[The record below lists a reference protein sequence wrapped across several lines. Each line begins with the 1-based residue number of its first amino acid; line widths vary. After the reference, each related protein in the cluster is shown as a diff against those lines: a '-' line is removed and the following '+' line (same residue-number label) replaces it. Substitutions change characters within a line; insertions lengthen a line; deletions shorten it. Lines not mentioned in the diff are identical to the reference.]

1 MNKIKNITVKQAID
15 RYIESKYAVLSPS
28 TVKGYMIVK
37 RNQLQNLMEVKL
49 SDLNSE
55 LYQSAINSDMLKYSP
70 KSISNAVG
78 LVNAAVK
85 MFAPEIRSKL
95 YVTKPQKIKTSFYIP
110 EKDEIDVI
118 YNRIKHSKT
127 DLVKPFLLASQCGL
141 RPSEISA
148 LSGDCICKGQI
159 EIKAAIVLDHQGNPI
174 RKAPKTYAGYR
185 SIPISNQM
193 EKTLLNKI
201 NHRQQSICGMTAKE
215 IGDQWRKFFDANSD
229 LYYFKFYA
237 LRHYYASKCLLMGIP
252 QRYIAELMGH
262 SSTNMIER
270 VYQHVFPSAMQ
281 KYKLLLADS
290 MDMILE
296 TN

>member
-1 MNKIKNITVKQAID
+1 MQINNMTVSEAID
-15 RYIESKYAVLSPS
+15 RYIKSKYTVLSPS
-28 TVKGYMIVK
+28 TVNGYIIIR
-37 RNQLQNLMEVKL
+37 RNQLQNLMSVNL
-49 SDLNSE
+49 TDITSE
-55 LYQSAINSDMLKYSP
+55 LYQSAINRDMLKYSS

-85 MFAPEIRSKL
+85 MFAPEIQSKL
-95 YVTKPQKIKTSFYIP
+95 FVTKPQKTKASFYIP
-110 EKDEIDVI
+110 EEDEIDII
-118 YNRIKHSKT
+118 YSRIKK
-127 DLVKPFLLASQCGL
+127 LKPILIKPFLLASQCGL

-159 EIKAAIVLDHQGNPI
+159 EIKAAIVLGHQGHPI

-185 SIPISNQM
+185 SIPISPQM
-193 EKTLLNKI
+193 EKVLLKNI
-201 NHRQQSICGMTAKE
+201 NNRKESICGGMTAKE
-215 IGDQWRKFFDANSD
+215 IGNEWRKFFDTNTD

-237 LRHYYASKCLLMGIP
+237 LRHYYASKCLLMSIP

>member
-1 MNKIKNITVKQAID
+1 MTVSEAID
-15 RYIESKYAVLSPS
+15 RYIKSKYTVLSPS
-28 TVKGYMIVK
+28 TVNGYIIIR
-37 RNQLQNLMEVKL
+37 RNQLQNLMSVNL
-49 SDLNSE
+49 TDITSE
-55 LYQSAINSDMLKYSP
+55 LYQSAINRDMLKYSS

-85 MFAPEIRSKL
+85 MFAPEIQSKL
-95 YVTKPQKIKTSFYIP
+95 FVTKPQKTKASFYIP
-110 EKDEIDVI
+110 EEDEIDII
-118 YNRIKHSKT
+118 YSRIKK
-127 DLVKPFLLASQCGL
+127 LKPILIKPFLLASQCGL

-159 EIKAAIVLDHQGNPI
+159 EIKAAIVLGHQGHPI

-185 SIPISNQM
+185 SIPISPQM
-193 EKTLLNKI
+193 EKVLLKNI
-201 NHRQQSICGMTAKE
+201 NNRKESICGGMTAKE
-215 IGDQWRKFFDANSD
+215 IGNEWRKFFDTNTD

-237 LRHYYASKCLLMGIP
+237 LRHYYASKCLLMSIP

>member
-1 MNKIKNITVKQAID
+1 MTVSEAID
-15 RYIESKYAVLSPS
+15 RYIKSKYTVLSPS
-28 TVKGYMIVK
+28 TVNGYIIIR
-37 RNQLQNLMEVKL
+37 RNQLQNLMSVNL
-49 SDLNSE
+49 TDITSE
-55 LYQSAINSDMLKYSP
+55 LYQSAINRDMLKYSS

-85 MFAPEIRSKL
+85 MFAPEIQSKL
-95 YVTKPQKIKTSFYIP
+95 FVTKPQKTKASFYIP
-110 EKDEIDVI
+110 EEDEIDII
-118 YNRIKHSKT
+118 YSRIKK
-127 DLVKPFLLASQCGL
+127 LKPILIKPFLLASQCGL

-159 EIKAAIVLDHQGNPI
+159 EIKAAIVLDHQGHPI

-185 SIPISNQM
+185 SIPISPQM
-193 EKTLLNKI
+193 EKVLLKNI
-201 NHRQQSICGMTAKE
+201 NNRKESICGGMTAKE
-215 IGDQWRKFFDANSD
+215 IGNEWRKFFDTNSD

-290 MDMILE
+290 MDMILD
-296 TN
+296 T

>member
-1 MNKIKNITVKQAID
+1 MQINNMTVSEAID
-15 RYIESKYAVLSPS
+15 RYIKSKYTVLSPS
-28 TVKGYMIVK
+28 TVNGYIIIR
-37 RNQLQNLMEVKL
+37 RNQLQNLMSVNL
-49 SDLNSE
+49 TDITSE
-55 LYQSAINSDMLKYSP
+55 LYQSAINRDMLKYSS

-85 MFAPEIRSKL
+85 MFAPEIQSKL
-95 YVTKPQKIKTSFYIP
+95 FVTKPQKTKASFYIP
-110 EKDEIDVI
+110 EEDEIDII
-118 YNRIKHSKT
+118 YSRIKK
-127 DLVKPFLLASQCGL
+127 LKPILIKPFLLASQCGL

-193 EKTLLNKI
+193 EKTLLNNI

>member
-1 MNKIKNITVKQAID
+1 MQINNMTVSEAID
-15 RYIESKYAVLSPS
+15 RYIKSKYTVLSPS
-28 TVKGYMIVK
+28 TVNGYIIIR
-37 RNQLQNLMEVKL
+37 RNQLQNLMSVNL
-49 SDLNSE
+49 TDITSE
-55 LYQSAINSDMLKYSP
+55 LYQSAINRDMLKYSS

-85 MFAPEIRSKL
+85 MFAPEIQSKL
-95 YVTKPQKIKTSFYIP
+95 FVTKPQKTKASFYIP
-110 EKDEIDVI
+110 EEDEIDII
-118 YNRIKHSKT
+118 YSRIKK
-127 DLVKPFLLASQCGL
+127 LKPILIKPFLLASQCGL

-159 EIKAAIVLDHQGNPI
+159 EIKAAIVLDHQGHPI

-185 SIPISNQM
+185 SIPISPQM
-193 EKTLLNKI
+193 EKVLLKNI
-201 NHRQQSICGMTAKE
+201 NNRKESICGGMTAKE
-215 IGDQWRKFFDANSD
+215 IGNEWRKFFDTNTD

-237 LRHYYASKCLLMGIP
+237 LRHYYASKCLLMSIP

>member
-1 MNKIKNITVKQAID
+1 
-15 RYIESKYAVLSPS
+15 
-28 TVKGYMIVK
+28 
-37 RNQLQNLMEVKL
+37 
-49 SDLNSE
+49 
-55 LYQSAINSDMLKYSP
+55 ML
-70 KSISNAVG
+70 
-78 LVNAAVK
+78 
-85 MFAPEIRSKL
+85 
-95 YVTKPQKIKTSFYIP
+95 
-110 EKDEIDVI
+110 
-118 YNRIKHSKT
+118 
-127 DLVKPFLLASQCGL
+127 
-141 RPSEISA
+141 
-148 LSGDCICKGQI
+148 
-159 EIKAAIVLDHQGNPI
+159 AIVLSQYQI
-174 RKAPKTYAGYR
+174 KWKR
-185 SIPISNQM
+185 
-193 EKTLLNKI
+193 LFLI